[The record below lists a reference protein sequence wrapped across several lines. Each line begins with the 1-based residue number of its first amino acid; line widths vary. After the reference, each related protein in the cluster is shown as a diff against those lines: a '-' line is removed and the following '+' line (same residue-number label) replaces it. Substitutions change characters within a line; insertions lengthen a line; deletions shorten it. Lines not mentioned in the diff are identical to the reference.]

1 MEALLILSS
10 VPSLIEPNQMPSD
23 RIKKLQR
30 LIDLLLKA
38 RLKDKSLN
46 QIILLFECIRA
57 AACLKEKK
65 IDDKELAAT
74 VPSVAE
80 YMKSIAVIFRPFLYL
95 LAMMLW
101 GRNSKLALAICVLM
115 DMLSDVRAFDTY
127 LLRYPFFDKIAI
139 KLVPGFLKSTVRN
152 YQSYITYIL

>member
-1 MEALLILSS
+1 
-10 VPSLIEPNQMPSD
+10 MPSD

-30 LIDLLLKA
+30 LVDLLLKS
-38 RLKDKSLN
+38 RLEEKNLN
-46 QIILLFECIRA
+46 QIILLFECLRT

-65 IDDKELAAT
+65 IDDKELAET
-74 VPSVAE
+74 VPSTIE
-80 YMKSIAVIFRPFLYL
+80 YMKSIARIFRPFLYL
-95 LAMMLW
+95 LAMTLW

-115 DMLSDVRAFDTY
+115 DMASDIRAFDTY
-127 LLRYPFFDKIAI
+127 FLRYPIFSSILI